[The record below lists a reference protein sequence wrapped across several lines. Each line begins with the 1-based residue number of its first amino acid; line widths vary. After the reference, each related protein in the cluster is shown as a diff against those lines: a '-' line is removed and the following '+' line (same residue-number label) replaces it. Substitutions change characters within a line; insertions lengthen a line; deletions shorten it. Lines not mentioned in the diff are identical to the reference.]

1 MARDDDRVPVSGTLV
16 LNLVAHTSDG
26 DRRLTGD
33 VNLSGELT
41 VQCPV
46 SRGSASASAAGSLD
60 LKPITVMLVEVSA
73 LPAAPA
79 RCVHHGAA
87 AEAPRR
93 GDDGDETGQAR
104 NLLVEGAAEEAAP
117 AKSRTAPAK
126 SRTGPAKSMITVTPK
141 SRTVPA
147 KSRRTARAKSR
158 GVPATSRTAPAKSRT
173 DPAKKRKGR
182 SNLSQFLEVALRGT
196 AGV

>member
-104 NLLVEGAAEEAAP
+104 NLLT
-117 AKSRTAPAK
+117 R
-126 SRTGPAKSMITVTPK
+126 
-141 SRTVPA
+141 
-147 KSRRTARAKSR
+147 
-158 GVPATSRTAPAKSRT
+158 
-173 DPAKKRKGR
+173 
-182 SNLSQFLEVALRGT
+182 
-196 AGV
+196 